1 MGDRLSRRRGLTA
14 VVALGVGAGVLAG
27 CSGGAPAAGDALPAC
42 SSLDGENVSLV
53 VPYEPTPHVFRPRV
67 RYQNEFPIG
76 GTDVSL
82 AIADEVPEARQ
93 ISEAP
98 PSTLAA
104 RLAAVSR

>member
-1 MGDRLSRRRGLTA
+1 MVTR
-14 VVALGVGAGVLAG
+14 
-27 CSGGAPAAGDALPAC
+27 GAPL
-42 SSLDGENVSLV
+42 LV

-76 GTDVSL
+76 GTDASV

-98 PSTLAA
+98 LPTGSWLT
-104 RLAAVSR
+104 RPRTTS